1 MRKFL
6 QDLKKELKKRN
17 FSKEEIEEIIND
29 HQEMIA
35 TAKEQGLSDEELHL
49 KFGDPEQ
56 LAQDLKENAT
66 THVVEKGGQNVEG
79 YTLLETFPVTTKE
92 FNVEIALVSE
102 DIKYENHDLDQIE
115 VHYKN
120 IKDTDDYTTSF
131 DGTMF
136 TLKRNNTER
145 RFSMKKESVK
155 FIVRVPEGVTC
166 ETFDVKAVSG
176 DGKYAGIKTDKLH
189 IKSTSG
195 DLKLKDVVGKE
206 ARISTVSGDLAWKDV
221 VLDSCDLNMVSGDV
235 HMHQTAISGD
245 LNTNT
250 VSGDL
255 KLEEATCDNLIL
267 KTVSG
272 DCKGKEFYPN
282 TVSLRS
288 VSGDIKIENQK
299 QTDIKVLKQK
309 TLSGKVK
316 IK

>member
-1 MRKFL
+1 MKKFL

-29 HQEMIA
+29 HQEMIE

-49 KFGDPEQ
+49 KFGDPEK
-56 LAQDLKENAT
+56 LAQDLKENAA
-66 THVVEKGGQNVEG
+66 THVVEKGGQNVDG
-79 YTLLETFPVTTKE
+79 YTLLETFPVTAKE

-120 IKDTDDYTTSF
+120 IKDTDDYTASF
-131 DGTMF
+131 DGSTF
-136 TLKRNNTER
+136 TLKRNSRER
-145 RFSMKKESVK
+145 HFSMRKESVK
-155 FIVRVPEGVTC
+155 FIVRVPEGVQST
-166 ETFDVKAVSG
+166 TFDVKTVSG
-176 DGKYAGIKTDKLH
+176 DGKYAGITTETLH

-195 DLKLKDVVGKE
+195 DAKLTGVVAKD
-206 ARISTVSGDLAWKDV
+206 AHISTVSGDLAWKDV
-221 VLDSCDLNMVSGDV
+221 TLESCNVSMVSGDV
-235 HMHQTAISGD
+235 HMLHAAISGD

-255 KLEEATCDNLIL
+255 KLEETTCDNLIL

-272 DCKGKEFYPN
+272 DCKGKEFYPK

-299 QTDIKVLKQK
+299 QTNIQVLKQK